1 MSTHIRAKTDR
12 QLEHSGSRGQSHLR
26 DKAEGE
32 RRRRVKSLCYPAAQ
46 HPTEDRPFHEYID
59 GHEQKR
65 DPDTGT
71 WTRCVN
77 PEEYPKYLL
86 AQSRDRSRFKDGTIR
101 KGKPISMLRK
111 AATPIE
117 ILVTTFPPWLS
128 NWALAEFKAKRDA
141 RPFLAK
147 IRNCWIPRAI
157 SRLAGIRYL
166 IGYSFHCDTDDLHF
180 DLAVSRQD
188 GKGGRIGRAG
198 LGLVGPWATA
208 TDRQV
213 RACAIISS
221 NKASRLSR
229 DVANFRHRYG
239 DGSVP
244 LDVTLARDLDEAAD
258 NVLRAQLKPWKEA
271 YAAKVPELERAHIAA
286 ELSAID
292 TVRAKIAEGVSQSN
306 FEPTGPTPN
315 L

>member
-12 QLEHSGSRGQSHLR
+12 QLEHSGSRGKSHLR

-46 HPTEDRPFHEYID
+46 HPNEDRPFHEYID
-59 GHEQKR
+59 GHEQKH
-65 DPDTGT
+65 DPDTGA
-71 WTRCVN
+71 WTRCVD

-86 AQSRDRSRFKDGTIR
+86 AQNRVRSRFKDSTIR

-128 NWALAEFKAKRDA
+128 DWALAEFKAKRDP

-147 IRNCWIPRAI
+147 IRNCWIPRAL

-166 IGYSFHCDTDDLHF
+166 VGYSFHCDTDDLHF

-213 RACAIISS
+213 RAGATISP

-229 DVANFRHRYG
+229 DVANFRHRYS
-239 DGSVP
+239 DGRVP
-244 LDVTLARDLDEAAD
+244 LDVMLARDLDEVAD
-258 NVLRAQLKPWKEA
+258 NVLGAQLNPWKEA
-271 YAAKVPELERAHIAA
+271 YAAKVPELERAHLAA

-292 TVRAKIAEGVSQSN
+292 AIRAKIADGVCPTN
-306 FEPTGPTPN
+306 TVPTGPAIS